1 MVRNSLQPH
10 RTGYINSKI
19 SFLIGGYSCFIE
31 LLHIVFILIRM
42 SSKVTSLVF
51 TFPLFTYAI
60 ELVKDFIVSMMRT
73 SPIPKHIG
81 LIMDGNRR
89 YAKAKDIELKD
100 GHSAGADSLIQVCRN
115 TKGTLGKNFTNSSHI
130 GIEYVLQ
137 AWDSPCYGLCFF
149 Y

>member
-1 MVRNSLQPH
+1 M
-10 RTGYINSKI
+10 K
-19 SFLIGGYSCFIE
+19 
-31 LLHIVFILIRM
+31 M

-89 YAKAKDIELKD
+89 YAKSKDIELKD
-100 GHSAGADSLIQVCRN
+100 GHSAGADSLIQVCQY
-115 TKGTLGKNFTNSSHI
+115 TKRDYGKKLLTHI
-130 GIEYVLQ
+130 GIEYL
-137 AWDSPCYGLCFF
+137 L
-149 Y
+149 

>member
-1 MVRNSLQPH
+1 
-10 RTGYINSKI
+10 
-19 SFLIGGYSCFIE
+19 
-31 LLHIVFILIRM
+31 M

-89 YAKAKDIELKD
+89 YAKSKDIELKD
-100 GHSAGADSLIQVCRN
+100 GHNAGADSLIQVRKD
-115 TKGTLGKNFTNSSHI
+115 TKRRYGKKLLTHI
-130 GIEYVLQ
+130 GIEYL
-137 AWDSPCYGLCFF
+137 L
-149 Y
+149 